1 MFESFFTP
9 FWSLCN
15 PTIVIPVN
23 PSLYQASISQPI
35 PSERVRVKSSC
46 TIGTIWSHQYVKF
59 SDGPRKRVR
68 GALIASIET
77 ETVTILFPIRV
88 RNHRSWR
95 GRVYVSSAS
104 DENHPPNFCS
114 IDWRVILTTTTIRSN
129 VSVNVV
135 AVSGKSCLGNGPW
148 PVVFQSFIFVAVE
161 RQRWL
166 NARRDHRRLDFAR
179 LYIDTSDNDQ
189 FGPRTSNDRST
200 ESSG

>member
-1 MFESFFTP
+1 MHNRYDMKPSIRKIQR
-9 FWSLCN
+9 WSAKKG
-15 PTIVIPVN
+15 
-23 PSLYQASISQPI
+23 Q
-35 PSERVRVKSSC
+35 
-46 TIGTIWSHQYVKF
+46 
-59 SDGPRKRVR
+59 R
-68 GALIASIET
+68 GADCVHWNGNGHHTFPHSSQKSP
-77 ETVTILFPIRV
+77 ILKGQSLRFVGKR
-88 RNHRSWR
+88 R
-95 GRVYVSSAS
+95 